1 MAIIGIDLGTTNSLA
16 ACFKGETAE
25 LILNRSGEVM
35 TPSVVG
41 IDDDGSL
48 LVGTVAKARAVMH
61 SDATV
66 RSFKRFM
73 GTDKKFSLGNK
84 TYTATELSAM
94 VLKKIKEDV
103 EYRLGEKIDEAV
115 ITVPAYFNDN
125 QRSAT
130 KKAATLAGLNVQRLI
145 NEPSAAALA
154 YRMEKGD
161 EDTSLLVFDFGGGT
175 LDISLVECFDNIIE
189 IIAIVGDNHLG
200 GDDIDLAIA
209 KYCCEREGITFE
221 SLDLHKKAALLK
233 KSEEMKLRLSKGEQ
247 EETITEEILFE
258 ICMPLFAKIRNLFV
272 KILRDS
278 SYNMGDIADIIM
290 VGGSSNLPVVKRF
303 IKELLRKEPVVV
315 DNADYA
321 IALGVGTYAGIRERN
336 EDIKDMVLT
345 DVCPFTLGVDVINY
359 GNAQKGRYLPII
371 ERNATL
377 PCSRKVCLTTT
388 KDYQTLITINI
399 YQGEEY
405 YAEDNLFLGKIEMN
419 IPSKRA
425 GEEGVEVTYTYD
437 INGILHVEVVNSRN
451 VKKELLIANRELSEE
466 EKERIAKEFERIKLQ
481 TEEQLKNRVLL
492 EELMYCYEMSVGYER
507 ERIGSIITYFEQAIN
522 DGKIIASHKR
532 TKLIE
537 NIKNNILSD
546 IDDLDRYLELASP
559 MGEED
564 DYLKEDCTVD
574 NNIKED
580 ED

>member
-16 ACFKGETAE
+16 ACFKGERAE
-25 LILNRSGEVM
+25 LILNNAGEVM

-41 IDDDGSL
+41 IDDDGAL
-48 LVGTVAKARAVMH
+48 LVGKLAKARAVTH

-66 RSFKRFM
+66 RSFKSFM
-73 GTDKKFSLGNK
+73 GTDRKFTLGNDS
-84 TYTATELSAM
+84 YTATELSAM

-103 EYRLGEKIDEAV
+103 ESRLGEQIEEAI

-130 KKAATLAGLNVQRLI
+130 KKAAALAGLNVQRLI

-154 YRMEKGD
+154 YRMEKGA
-161 EDTSLLVFDFGGGT
+161 EDISLLVFDFGGGT

-200 GDDIDLAIA
+200 GDDIDYAIA
-209 KYCCEREGITFE
+209 KYCAQREGVDFE
-221 SLDLHKKAALLK
+221 GLAAKEKAELLK
-233 KSEEMKLRLSKGEQ
+233 KAEEMKIRLSSK
-247 EETITEEILFE
+247 ETVEALTEEVLFE

-278 SYNMGDIADIIM
+278 RYNIEDITDIIM

-345 DVCPFTLGVDVINY
+345 DVCPFTLGVNVVNE
-359 GNAQKGRYLPII
+359 GNAEKSKYLPII

-377 PCSRKVCLTTT
+377 PSSRKVSLATV
-388 KDYQTLITINI
+388 KDYQSFITINI

-405 YAEDNLFLGKIEMN
+405 YAEDNLFLGKIEMSV
-419 IPSKRA
+419 PPKKA
-425 GEEGVEVTYTYD
+425 GLESVDVTYTYD
-437 INGILHVEVVNSRN
+437 INGILHVEVVSSRN
-451 VKKELLIANRELSEE
+451 VKKELLIANRELGEE
-466 EKERIAKEFERIKLQ
+466 EKERIANAFERIKLQ
-481 TEEQLKNRVLL
+481 TEAQEKNQLVL
-492 EELMYCYEMSVGYER
+492 EELLYCYEMSVGEER
-507 ERIGSIITYFEQAIN
+507 EKIGNIITYFETVISR
-522 DGKIIASHKR
+522 GKIIPLRR
-532 TKLIE
+532 TTRLME
-537 NIKNNILSD
+537 DIKNNILAD
-546 IDDLDRYLELASP
+546 IADLDKYLGVA
-559 MGEED
+559 GDAQD
-564 DYLKEDCTVD
+564 DYME
-574 NNIKED
+574 E
-580 ED
+580 E